1 VRQVGPSVAGL
12 TARCWR
18 TITGVGT
25 NNLIVAAALLLAL
38 SLGCAEDSSQEGPRQ
53 TTTTPTD
60 DELRRV
66 PLPEV
71 GGLDPEIQLEIRQS
85 HRGLETSM
93 DAGTSVHEEHGRLG
107 MQLDAFGLRDAA
119 EIAYRNA
126 RQLAPDDFRWA
137 YYLALLYEAQSRPEE
152 AIDAFL
158 VALALRPDY
167 VAGLARLGDVYLLQG
182 RSNEARQR
190 FDRGLELDATCAQC
204 LVGLGRLS
212 LQDQEYERAAT
223 QLEQAL
229 TIAPWAA
236 TIRYPLAQAYRALG
250 RDGEAQG
257 QLDERADATRNIGL
271 GRVIDR
277 PGVYDP
283 LLEQLRAVAVA
294 GKVAYEARGVMAARE
309 GRWNEALEQ
318 FDKMIEAD
326 PEDPVSRNLLAITLL
341 NMGNREEAREQYQET
356 LRLDPAHAG
365 ANIQLGIFLAE
376 DGQER
381 DAISRFRQA
390 VESDPGSNVA
400 HLNLAAALLRDG
412 QPSEA
417 AAAYNALIALDPSNG
432 PARLG
437 RAFALIRA
445 GRHPE
450 AKAALE
456 DDTRAQPNE
465 IAFPHTLARLLA
477 ASPDDSVRNGRRAF
491 EILAEI
497 TAVVQSPQVM
507 ETTAMAAAEVGL
519 FEDAARYQGMAIE
532 MANQAGL
539 AALAAQLNVGLS
551 RYRQRQPSRQPFADH
566 DPVFAPA
573 PFSPQALVE
582 ARAQ

>member
-1 VRQVGPSVAGL
+1 M
-12 TARCWR
+12 
-18 TITGVGT
+18 GT
-25 NNLIVAAALLLAL
+25 NNRSLTAVFLVAL
-38 SLGCAEDSSQEGPRQ
+38 SLGCAGNSSEETVRPTAEGDPSA
-53 TTTTPTD
+53 
-60 DELRRV
+60 ELTRV
-66 PLPEV
+66 PLPEI
-71 GGLDPEIQLEIRQS
+71 GGLDPEIQGQLREA
-85 HRGLETSM
+85 HRELETSM
-93 DAGTSVHEEHGRLG
+93 DAGNSTHEGHGRLG
-107 MQLDAFGLRDAA
+107 MQLDAFGLGDAA

-126 RQLAPDDFRWA
+126 RLLAPDDFRWA
-137 YYLALLYEAQSRPEE
+137 YYLALLYEEQSRAEE

-158 VALALRPDY
+158 TALALRPDY

-182 RSNEARQR
+182 RSEEARQR

-212 LQDQEYERAAT
+212 LQDQEYQQAAT

-250 RDGEAQG
+250 RDTEAQA
-257 QLDERADATRNIGL
+257 QLDARTDATRNIGL

-326 PEDPVSRNLLAITLL
+326 PEDPVSRNLLATTLL
-341 NMGNREEAREQYQET
+341 NMGNREGAREQYEET
-356 LRLDPAHAG
+356 LRLDPSHAG

-381 DAISRFRQA
+381 DAIDRFRQA

-412 QPSEA
+412 QASDAAEA
-417 AAAYNALIALDPSNG
+417 YDVLIALDPSNG

-445 GRHPE
+445 GRHPD
-450 AKAALE
+450 ARTALE
-456 DDTRAQPNE
+456 EDIQAQPNE

-477 ASPDDSVRNGRRAF
+477 SSPDDSVRDGRRAF
-491 EILAEI
+491 EIAAEL
-497 TAVVQSPQVM
+497 TSLVQSPQVM

-519 FEDAARYQGMAIE
+519 FEDAARFQGMAID
-532 MANQAGL
+532 MAGQAGMTSLVTQLNAGL
-539 AALAAQLNVGLS
+539 A
-551 RYRQRQPSRQPFADH
+551 RYQRRQPSRQPFADD
-566 DPVFAPA
+566 DPVFTPA

-582 ARAQ
+582 ERAQ